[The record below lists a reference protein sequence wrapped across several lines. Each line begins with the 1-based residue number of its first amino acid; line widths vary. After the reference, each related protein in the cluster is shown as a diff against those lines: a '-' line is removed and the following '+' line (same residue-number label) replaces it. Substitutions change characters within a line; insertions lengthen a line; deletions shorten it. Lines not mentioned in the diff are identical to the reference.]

1 MQFHGD
7 FGPGGV
13 SSRRNLS
20 CCNNSLFLDIWNQKI
35 TNTYNN
41 SVFEIINVFWTNSLL
56 YHWIFWNFSGSNF
69 LDYNTLNSNHIF
81 AQELGI
87 FIVELGVGICV
98 FSVML
103 LIFYL
108 FLSRGKMISILLLNY
123 WVAMILIALGI
134 FIVISKAI

>member
-1 MQFHGD
+1 MKNNPVFRTTTKILFAPIIVYGLYVQFHGD
-7 FGPGGV
+7 FGPGGGFQAGV
-13 SSRRNLS
+13 ILAAAIILYCLIFGIKKSQTLITIRFLKLS
-20 CCNNSLFLDIWNQKI
+20 MCFGLILYCI
-35 TNTYNN
+35 TG
-41 SVFEIINVFWTNSLL
+41 FFGI
-56 YHWIFWNFSGSNF
+56 FSGSNF

-108 FLSRGKMISILLLNY
+108 FVSRGK
-123 WVAMILIALGI
+123 
-134 FIVISKAI
+134 K

>member
-1 MQFHGD
+1 MENNLLLRIISKLLIPFIALFAFYVQFHGD
-7 FGPGGV
+7 FGPGGGFQAGV
-13 SSRRNLS
+13 ILAAAIILYCLIFGIKKSQTLITIRFLKLS
-20 CCNNSLFLDIWNQKI
+20 MCFGLILYCITGFFLEFFQDLI
-35 TNTYNN
+35 
-41 SVFEIINVFWTNSLL
+41 
-56 YHWIFWNFSGSNF
+56 F

-108 FLSRGKMISILLLNY
+108 FVSRGK
-123 WVAMILIALGI
+123 
-134 FIVISKAI
+134 K

>member
-1 MQFHGD
+1 MENNLLLRIISKLLIPFIALFAFYVQFHGD
-7 FGPGGV
+7 FGPGGGFQAGV
-13 SSRRNLS
+13 ILAAAIILY
-20 CCNNSLFLDIWNQKI
+20 CI
-35 TNTYNN
+35 TG
-41 SVFEIINVFWTNSLL
+41 FFGI
-56 YHWIFWNFSGSNF
+56 FSGSNF

-108 FLSRGKMISILLLNY
+108 FVSRGRK
-123 WVAMILIALGI
+123 
-134 FIVISKAI
+134 

>member
-1 MQFHGD
+1 MC
-7 FGPGGV
+7 FG
-13 SSRRNLS
+13 L
-20 CCNNSLFLDIWNQKI
+20 
-35 TNTYNN
+35 
-41 SVFEIINVFWTNSLL
+41 IIYCSTGFFG
-56 YHWIFWNFSGSNF
+56 IFSGSNF
-69 LDYNTLNSNHIF
+69 LDYNTLNSNNIF

-108 FLSRGKMISILLLNY
+108 FISREKNDFNFIIKLLGCDDLNSIRD
-123 WVAMILIALGI
+123 

>member
-1 MQFHGD
+1 MC
-7 FGPGGV
+7 FG
-13 SSRRNLS
+13 LILY
-20 CCNNSLFLDIWNQKI
+20 CI
-35 TNTYNN
+35 TGY
-41 SVFEIINVFWTNSLL
+41 FGI
-56 YHWIFWNFSGSNF
+56 FSGSNF

-108 FLSRGKMISILLLNY
+108 FVSRGK
-123 WVAMILIALGI
+123 
-134 FIVISKAI
+134 K